1 MKFMTCIFILIS
13 IFMNSLINT
22 FNYVRMKNKMP
33 FLIDV
38 FVANITKICQLN
50 LSCID
55 TRFETLLFL
64 ILCKTIFTEICLV
77 FNVRLCDMLHI
88 WIDIISSNS
97 FFLYSILLIFR
108 LIWIWRFWSK
118 YLWIIYNN
126 D

>member
-1 MKFMTCIFILIS
+1 
-13 IFMNSLINT
+13 MNSLINT

-64 ILCKTIFTEICLV
+64 ILCKTIFAEICLV

-108 LIWIWRFWSK
+108 LI
-118 YLWIIYNN
+118 
-126 D
+126 